1 MMKPVPPHEQ
11 FIDAVAVHDVTID
24 PTTGLAHLLPASF
37 DDAYAIF
44 LWLCALAGG
53 ESHESWLESYA
64 NFGRVFA
71 IGDSI
76 GGNLVHKVATQAGAN
91 DVEPLKLVAEPSKSF
106 LELPEN
112 PLLTREML
120 KKFML
125 LALPFGSTMDHP
137 IICPMG
143 TQAPSLATLSQLPM
157 LVVVAEMDLLINT
170 ELEYC
175 EVMKEAEKEV
185 EVLINERMS
194 HNFYLN
200 KAAIELDEVTATQAE
215 KLILEI
221 TSFIN
226 KH

>member
-53 ESHESWLESYA
+53 ESHE
-64 NFGRVFA
+64 VFA

-91 DVEPLKLVAEPSKSF
+91 DVEPLKLVGGIAIHPGFLRAEPS
-106 LELPEN
+106 
-112 PLLTREML
+112 R
-120 KKFML
+120 FML

-143 TQAPSLATLSQLPM
+143 AQAPSLETLSRLPM
-157 LVVVAEMDLLINT
+157 LVVVAEMDLLIDT
-170 ELEYC
+170 ELEYS

-215 KLILEI
+215 KLMLEI